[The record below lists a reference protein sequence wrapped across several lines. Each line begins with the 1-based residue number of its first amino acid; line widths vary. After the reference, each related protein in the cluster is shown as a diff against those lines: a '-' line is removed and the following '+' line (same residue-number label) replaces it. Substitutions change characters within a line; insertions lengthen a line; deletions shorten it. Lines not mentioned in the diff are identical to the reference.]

1 MSDYMFNL
9 ESHLSPEQNSVLSAV
24 TSSAAD
30 LSVSLF
36 LAGGAMRDMLG
47 GFAIRDLDFSVEGPA
62 LKLARGVAK
71 KNGAEILAMDE
82 HRKSAEVR
90 FPNGVLC
97 EIAMARVEKYA
108 KPGARPQVTPSTIH
122 EDLRGRDFTINAI
135 ALSLNRASRGLMID
149 PTNGASDLER
159 KELRATSN
167 YTLYDDPVRLL
178 RLLRFKARF
187 GFTIEERTQSQY
199 RNAREAEVE
208 QYIQPRSLFAELRQ
222 IAIESNPLD
231 VLTAL
236 NEEGLLKL
244 FVPGLS
250 GAKLN
255 AAAFQKVAKAKAMIP
270 FGAPFPTDWYA
281 ISMFC
286 LTQLLSTKE
295 RSALIA
301 NTKMSKSEAEPWQ
314 KLETH
319 SKKLET
325 VLKSARLSK
334 ASQIYGALQK
344 AAGEQILLLH
354 LKSQQRLVQ
363 DRIRNYLTK
372 YLPTALEVTDAEVAE
387 ASGIEPGNPKFAK
400 AREDRIHARLDG
412 RVRKPTP
419 PPEPEPAPPAPMR
432 GTLLR
437 TSRFN

>member
-1 MSDYMFNL
+1 
-9 ESHLSPEQNSVLSAV
+9 
-24 TSSAAD
+24 
-30 LSVSLF
+30 
-36 LAGGAMRDMLG
+36 
-47 GFAIRDLDFSVEGPA
+47 
-62 LKLARGVAK
+62 
-71 KNGAEILAMDE
+71 
-82 HRKSAEVR
+82 
-90 FPNGVLC
+90 
-97 EIAMARVEKYA
+97 
-108 KPGARPQVTPSTIH
+108 
-122 EDLRGRDFTINAI
+122 
-135 ALSLNRASRGLMID
+135 
-149 PTNGASDLER
+149 
-159 KELRATSN
+159 
-167 YTLYDDPVRLL
+167 
-178 RLLRFKARF
+178 
-187 GFTIEERTQSQY
+187 
-199 RNAREAEVE
+199 
-208 QYIQPRSLFAELRQ
+208 
-222 IAIESNPLD
+222 
-231 VLTAL
+231 
-236 NEEGLLKL
+236 
-244 FVPGLS
+244 
-250 GAKLN
+250 
-255 AAAFQKVAKAKAMIP
+255 
-270 FGAPFPTDWYA
+270 
-281 ISMFC
+281 
-286 LTQLLSTKE
+286 
-295 RSALIA
+295 
-301 NTKMSKSEAEPWQ
+301 MSKSEAEPWQ